1 LNRVIEDSMT
11 PTVIIPVLNNP
22 HGLMRC
28 ISAILQE
35 GIPVELI
42 VVDNGS
48 TDETCAVAELYADR
62 VLSCPGI
69 TVGAMRNQG
78 AQVAR
83 GQVLVF
89 TDSDQMP
96 AEGWLATGL
105 AALAREESAGMVGA
119 RYHAPLDST
128 WVAKTWDLQRRYSDL
143 PGDIEWLQ
151 AGNLFVRREAFER
164 VGGFRTDLIAS
175 EDVDLS
181 FRIRGAGYRVI
192 CDPQIVNYHDG
203 DPQTLIEF
211 FRKERW
217 RGTSGW
223 KAWATQGYPFSELPS
238 LLWPFWV
245 VMGLV
250 VVLLGACLSA
260 WMLGIGKGLAILFLL
275 LIVLVAPSVVRAVRT
290 CWRLHAG
297 LIDAVRLS
305 ILLIVYGVA
314 RFPLGKHK

>member
-1 LNRVIEDSMT
+1 MM

-22 HGLMRC
+22 QGLERC
-28 ISAILQE
+28 ISAILRE

-42 VVDNGS
+42 IVDNGS
-48 TDETCAVAELYADR
+48 TDETCVVAELYADR

-69 TVGAMRNQG
+69 TIGAMRNQG
-78 AQVAR
+78 AQVAK
-83 GQVLVF
+83 GQILVF
-89 TDSDQMP
+89 TDSDQLP

-105 AALAREESAGMVGA
+105 EALAREELAGMVGA

-143 PGDIEWLQ
+143 PGDIEWLE

-192 CDPQIVNYHDG
+192 CDPRIVNYHDG

-223 KAWATQGYPFSELPS
+223 KAWGTQGYPFSELPG
-238 LLWPFWV
+238 LLWPIWV

-250 VVLLGACLSA
+250 VVLLATCLSA
-260 WMLGIGKGLAILFLL
+260 WSLGIVKGLAIFFSL
-275 LIVLVAPSVVRAVRT
+275 LIVLVAPSIVKAVRI
-290 CWRLHAG
+290 CRRLRAG
-297 LIDAVRLS
+297 AIGTIRMSL
-305 ILLIVYGVA
+305 LLIVYGVA
-314 RFPLGKHK
+314 RFPLENPE

>member
-1 LNRVIEDSMT
+1 MIEFSA
-11 PTVIIPVLNNP
+11 PSIIIPVLNNP
-22 HGLMRC
+22 QGLRRC
-28 ISAILQE
+28 IEAIRSHALE
-35 GIPVELI
+35 FELI

-62 VLSCPGI
+62 VLSFPGI
-69 TVGAMRNQG
+69 TIGAMRNQG
-78 AQVAR
+78 ARVAR
-83 GQVLVF
+83 GQILVF
-89 TDSDQMP
+89 TDSDQLP
-96 AEGWLATGL
+96 AKGWLATGL
-105 AALAREESAGMVGA
+105 EALAREKSAGMVGA
-119 RYHAPLDST
+119 RYHAPLNST
-128 WVAKTWDLQRRYSDL
+128 WVAKTWDLQRRYSNL
-143 PGDIEWLQ
+143 PGDIEWLE

-192 CDPQIVNYHDG
+192 CDPRIVNYHDG
-203 DPQTLIEF
+203 DPQTLIDF

-223 KAWATQGYPFSELPS
+223 KAWATQGYPFSELPG

-250 VVLLGACLSA
+250 VVLLGASLSA

-275 LIVLVAPSVVRAVRT
+275 LIVLVAPSVLRAVRI
-290 CWRLHAG
+290 CRRLHAG
-297 LIDAVRLS
+297 PIGAIRMSV
-305 ILLIVYGVA
+305 LLIIYGVA
-314 RFPLGKHK
+314 RFPLGKPE